1 MTLCLEMLNSRVSSH
16 PMKGHPGYQ
25 GDHTDY
31 CIDIIKRVG
40 SPNLKLLFDIYHVQI
55 MDGDVISRHSPAP
68 GLHRPRPHRRQPRPR
83 RARRQAGDQLPAD
96 HGSAARDRLPGP
108 RRPGVHPDPRPARR
122 AAAGRRALRRLISG
136 VASGRKINRYHL
148 PSYSPSRPLRLDQ
161 LRRLFLDLADGLGD
175 LVHIGP
181 RAEERGLVRTRPPSS
196 QSRSLAGQW
205 SRSR

>member
-1 MTLCLEMLNSRVSSH
+1 MSPDPPFVKGFNNPKYRERVIKATRDAIDACAEYGFKNVICFTGMREGIPDDVGADNCVEGFKQIVGHAEKKGVTLCLEMLNSRVSTH

-68 GLHRPRPHRRQPRPR
+68 RLHRPRPHRRQPRPR

-96 HGSAARDRLPGP
+96 HGGAARDRLPGP
-108 RRPGVHPDPRPARR
+108 RRPGVHPDPRPAGR
-122 AAAGRRALRRLISG
+122 AAAGGRALRRLN
-136 VASGRKINRYHL
+136 RK
-148 PSYSPSRPLRLDQ
+148 
-161 LRRLFLDLADGLGD
+161 
-175 LVHIGP
+175 
-181 RAEERGLVRTRPPSS
+181 
-196 QSRSLAGQW
+196 
-205 SRSR
+205 